1 MAVTVWAVKIS
12 YIICKRIRWFCVF
25 SERNFHYPVQI
36 CLNSPMSFNLV
47 NIVKKCLHWEKV
59 SFQLY
64 QKSYTWVT
72 IWNNRYSLILRYIFT
87 LQVPHLVT
95 KGKIS
100 QVNSQ
105 GLLFLKNQKL
115 ATTQVPIEDKVI
127 AEDQLSVGAV
137 HLGLLEL
144 QVQEET
150 AQAVGTV
157 VVEQQELLQ
166 NTEVADTIRIK

>member
-1 MAVTVWAVKIS
+1 MSSQRGKGKVPAMTSFPGEMFALGKSKFLAVS
-12 YIICKRIRWFCVF
+12 
-25 SERNFHYPVQI
+25 
-36 CLNSPMSFNLV
+36 
-47 NIVKKCLHWEKV
+47 KV
-59 SFQLY
+59 IY
-64 QKSYTWVT
+64 MGYTP

-100 QVNSQ
+100 QVNAP
-105 GLLFLKNQKL
+105 GLLFLKNQKR
-115 ATTQVPIEDKVI
+115 APTQVPIEDKVI